1 MKKSSHKILYI
12 EDDPATRI
20 LIKKILNHP
29 PFQYFEAASGI
40 EGLKKCIEVQPDLI
54 LMDIYLPD
62 ISGTE
67 LTTKIKSIPKLQKII
82 IVAITGMGSPEA
94 REISLIAGCD
104 GYITKPIE
112 PKIFPGQILKFLKG
126 KREEVSEDRKD
137 LVRKRY
143 EETLVDHLTGKV
155 KELQLSNELLTE
167 RTNLLKNYSSKLEM
181 MLSIINNLQIC
192 QTLTQLEANL
202 VNEIKSLLRYGR
214 CIFFEPDFDNK
225 ILKAADNC
233 GDKKNEFKGLT
244 LLSDPIFLQKVFE
257 KKHIHMVTEKT
268 TLNKQPFIEIKQKLK
283 TDRFIFG
290 ILGNPQKDDQELL
303 TKQKINDLLA
313 KALSDIDEDPETDI
327 EIIRD
332 HLKEFLFSEVFTIG
346 GYLFID
352 NQDSAEAIP
361 SYDISILEMLL
372 QTASLIYQNLQLR
385 EKLKQLFVRAE
396 KEAVTDYLTNLF
408 NYRYFKQHLSREFD
422 RAQRHNS
429 KFVSLMIDIDHFKSY
444 NDTFGHQAG
453 DSVLKGIAEVFRKN
467 TRSSDIVARYGGEE
481 FVIVCPELEKNMGI
495 MLAEKLRNIIAQL
508 FVTDGEKL
516 PGEKITISVGVA
528 AYPDDADSPD
538 ELIRNADKAL
548 YKAKE
553 NGRNQV
559 QVYSAN

>member
-1 MKKSSHKILYI
+1 MKNSLHKILYI
-12 EDDPATRI
+12 EDDHATR
-20 LIKKILNHP
+20 LLVKKILDHP
-29 PFQYFEAASGI
+29 PFQYFEATNGM
-40 EGLKKCIEVQPDLI
+40 EGLKKSIEIKPDLI
-54 LMDIYLPD
+54 IMDIYLPD

-67 LTTKIKSIPKLQKII
+67 LTTKIKSIPELREIV

-104 GYITKPIE
+104 GYINKPI
-112 PKIFPGQILKFLKG
+112 KTKLFPEQILKFLKG
-126 KREEVSEDRKD
+126 KREEVSEDRRD
-137 LVRKRY
+137 LARKRY

-155 KELQLSNELLTE
+155 EELQLSNELLTE

-192 QTLTQLEANL
+192 QTLTQLEHNL
-202 VNEIKSLLRYGR
+202 VNEIKTLLRYER
-214 CIFFEPDFDNK
+214 CIFFEPDSDNNL
-225 ILKAADNC
+225 LKATVTC
-233 GDKKNEFKGLT
+233 GSKKNEFKD
-244 LLSDPIFLQKVFE
+244 LSLRSDSSFLQKIFE
-257 KKHIHMVTEKT
+257 KKHIHLAT
-268 TLNKQPFIEIKQKLK
+268 TKSALNKQPFSDIRQRLK

-290 ILGNPQKDDQELL
+290 ILGNPQKDDRESLNKQE
-303 TKQKINDLLA
+303 IDDLLS
-313 KALSDIDEDPETDI
+313 KALADIDEYPVTDR

-332 HLKEFLFSEVFTIG
+332 HFKEFLFSEVFTIG

-352 NQDSAEAIP
+352 NKDSGKAIP
-361 SYDISILEMLL
+361 SYDIGILEMLL

-385 EKLKQLFVRAE
+385 EQLKQLFIRAE
-396 KEAVTDYLTNLF
+396 KDAVTDYLTNLF
-408 NYRYFKQHLSREFD
+408 NYRYFKQHLGREFD

-444 NDTFGHQAG
+444 NDAFGHQAG
-453 DSVLKGIAEVFRKN
+453 DWVLKSIAEVFKKN

-481 FVIVCPELEKNMGI
+481 FVIVCPELDKNMGI
-495 MLAEKLRNIIAQL
+495 MLAEKLRNIIAQS
-508 FVTDGEKL
+508 FVTDGKKI

-559 QVYSAN
+559 QVYSSN

>member
-1 MKKSSHKILYI
+1 MKRSPHKILYI
-12 EDDPATRI
+12 EDDHATR
-20 LIKKILNHP
+20 LLVKKILNHP
-29 PFQYFEAASGI
+29 PFQYFEATTGM
-40 EGLKKCIEVQPDLI
+40 EGLKKSVEIKPDLI

-67 LTTKIKSIPKLQKII
+67 LTTKIKSIPELQKII

-104 GYITKPIE
+104 GYITKPI
-112 PKIFPGQILKFLKG
+112 KTKAFPEQILNFLKG
-126 KREEVSEDRKD
+126 KREEVSEDRRD
-137 LVRKRY
+137 LARQRY

-155 KELQLSNELLTE
+155 NELQLSNELLTE
-167 RTNLLKNYSSKLEM
+167 RTNLLKNYSSNLEM

-192 QTLTQLEANL
+192 QTLTQLEENL
-202 VNEIKSLLRYGR
+202 VNEIKTLLRYER
-214 CIFFEPDFDNK
+214 CIFFEPNIDNDM
-225 ILKAADNC
+225 LKAAVTC
-233 GDKKNEFKGLT
+233 GDKKTGFKD
-244 LLSDPIFLQKVFE
+244 LSLRSDLNFLQKIFE
-257 KKHIHMVTEKT
+257 KKHIHLAT
-268 TLNKQPFIEIKQKLK
+268 TKSGLNKQPFSDIKQKLK
-283 TDRFIFG
+283 TDKFIFG

-303 TKQKINDLLA
+303 NKQKIDDLLT
-313 KALSDIDEDPETDI
+313 KALTDIDEYPVTDI

-332 HLKEFLFSEVFTIG
+332 HFKEFLFSEVFTIG

-352 NQDSAEAIP
+352 NKDSGKAIP
-361 SYDISILEMLL
+361 SYDIGILEMLL

-385 EKLKQLFVRAE
+385 EKLKQLFIRAE

-408 NYRYFKQHLSREFD
+408 NYRYFKQHLGREYD

-444 NDTFGHQAG
+444 NDAFGHQAG
-453 DSVLKGIAEVFRKN
+453 DSVLKSIAEVLKKN

-481 FVIVCPELEKNMGI
+481 FVIVCPELDKNMGI
-495 MLAEKLRNIIAQL
+495 MLAEKLRNIIAQS
-508 FVTDGEKL
+508 FVTDGKKV

-559 QVYSAN
+559 QVYSGN